1 MSPRLFRIPFHP
13 YLRLL
18 LACACALPLVS
29 AACSND
35 DDSGDTAVADYAVT
49 ITSIDD
55 DDSDEVALRC
65 DGTLA
70 VEVAISTSDASV
82 PFILKPAYACGTS
95 TRCGYVHL
103 EALGADDA
111 VLATVDSATLAGV
124 LRLPAD
130 AEPVTIRATL
140 LSGVDR
146 EPLKNPDGEVITT
159 SEQPS
164 FVAASGCEVEG
175 MGGAGG
181 SGAGGEGGMP
191 SEGGAPQGGA
201 DAGGAGQG
209 GFAQGGGDAGGAPA
223 GGTSPGGAGGASG
236 AGGAP

>member
-1 MSPRLFRIPFHP
+1 MSPRLFRISFHP

-146 EPLKNPDGEVITT
+146 EPLKNRAGDVVT
-159 SEQPS
+159 SSERPT

-181 SGAGGEGGMP
+181 SGAGGAGDGGTP
-191 SEGGAPQGGA
+191 GAGGDAPGGS
-201 DAGGAGQG
+201 DAGGATQG
-209 GFAQGGGDAGGAPA
+209 GGAQGGGDAGGAQ
-223 GGTSPGGAGGASG
+223 GGGNASLGGAGGA
-236 AGGAP
+236 P

>member
-1 MSPRLFRIPFHP
+1 MSTRLFRLPTHP

-18 LACACALPLVS
+18 LASACALPLVN
-29 AACSND
+29 AACSNE
-35 DDSGDTAVADYAVT
+35 DDSGDTVVADYAVT
-49 ITSIDD
+49 ITSIGDGAVSDD
-55 DDSDEVALRC
+55 VALRC
-65 DGTLA
+65 DGTVA

-103 EALGADDA
+103 EALDADDS
-111 VLATVDSATLAGV
+111 VLATVDTATLAGV
-124 LRLPAD
+124 LRLPAG
-130 AEPVTIRATL
+130 APPVTLRATL

-191 SEGGAPQGGA
+191 SEGGAPQGGT

-209 GFAQGGGDAGGAPA
+209 GVAQGGGDVGGAPA
-223 GGTSPGGAGGASG
+223 GGMSPGGAGGASG
-236 AGGAP
+236 AP